1 MMMYPFFYRPQ
12 SLKLEEGWNLFP
24 LEQYFQQIAS
34 QVSLE
39 GRDPARLG
47 GEVTPCTRAAL
58 PAGGHAAGEAPEAAP
73 HPASPPDEPVAAE
86 RREPGFHHL
95 PHVPSHHHRAGS
107 GGR

>member
-47 GEVTPCTRAAL
+47 GEVTPCTRTAL
-58 PAGGHAAGEAPEAAP
+58 PAGA
-73 HPASPPDEPVAAE
+73 HPAFPPDEPVAAE

-95 PHVPSHHHRAGS
+95 PHVPSRRHRAGG